1 MCVVVYFYSFF
12 LKKRHT
18 HTHAILT
25 IIGKLYRRRRG
36 KSFKKIYMHIIR
48 RILSEGR
55 YIQILKYKN
64 ICPLIIMDLSP
75 SEIT

>member
-1 MCVVVYFYSFF
+1 MCVVVFLFFF

-18 HTHAILT
+18 HTHARNFN